1 MITISKEIELASGYE
16 LSKLGPLNEL
26 IFFDIETTGF
36 TPNSSSLYLIG
47 VVYHQSG
54 SWQLKQWFA
63 DSMAAEQELLTSFFD
78 FITKYKILVHFNGD
92 SFDIPYLKKCA
103 AQYGISPTFD
113 QIQSFD
119 IYRKVRPL
127 RRILGLEN
135 LKQKSIETPYLKK
148 CAAQYGISPTFDQ
161 IQSFDI
167 YRKVRPLRRILGLEN
182 LKQKSIETFLGLE
195 RFDQFNGGQLIEFY
209 KEYLITK
216 DDKLYQ
222 FLLLHN
228 EEDLKGMPQILSI
241 LDYTDILQ
249 SQWTIEK
256 HDYDKEASRL
266 MIETVST
273 VSVPV
278 PFQFANTQYQLHV
291 ENNIL
296 HFSIPVY
303 ETELKYFYENYH
315 DYYYLPDEDMAI
327 HKRVAQYVD
336 KDHRVQATASNCYTK
351 RHGLFLPGVDRDLFP
366 VFKSEADSKIYYHEY
381 LDDIDFLNA
390 YLHQMVLSL

>member
-16 LSKLGPLNEL
+16 LSKLGSLNEL
-26 IFFDIETTGF
+26 I
-36 TPNSSSLYLIG
+36 
-47 VVYHQSG
+47 
-54 SWQLKQWFA
+54 
-63 DSMAAEQELLTSFFD
+63 FFD

-135 LKQKSIETPYLKK
+135 LKQKSIET
-148 CAAQYGISPTFDQ
+148 
-161 IQSFDI
+161 
-167 YRKVRPLRRILGLEN
+167 
-182 LKQKSIETFLGLE
+182 FLGLD

-266 MIETVST
+266 MI
-273 VSVPV
+273 
-278 PFQFANTQYQLHV
+278 
-291 ENNIL
+291 
-296 HFSIPVY
+296 
-303 ETELKYFYENYH
+303 
-315 DYYYLPDEDMAI
+315 
-327 HKRVAQYVD
+327 
-336 KDHRVQATASNCYTK
+336 
-351 RHGLFLPGVDRDLFP
+351 
-366 VFKSEADSKIYYHEY
+366 
-381 LDDIDFLNA
+381 
-390 YLHQMVLSL
+390 